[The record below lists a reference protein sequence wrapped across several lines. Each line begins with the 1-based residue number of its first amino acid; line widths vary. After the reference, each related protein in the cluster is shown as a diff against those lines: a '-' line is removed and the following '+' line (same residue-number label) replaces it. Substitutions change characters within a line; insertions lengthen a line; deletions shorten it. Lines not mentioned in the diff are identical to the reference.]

1 MVLVGKKTFTDLSV
15 WYLELPLPNLEK
27 DLFQNFQEN
36 EVPRQLDSGNSGKF
50 LTGFLFLDYVNG
62 VYTGKSVEGDRLV
75 RVDASLT
82 AVNTA

>member
-1 MVLVGKKTFTDLSV
+1 MK
-15 WYLELPLPNLEK
+15 
-27 DLFQNFQEN
+27 FQDNYIQEI
-36 EVPRQLDSGNSGKF
+36 VVSF

>member
-1 MVLVGKKTFTDLSV
+1 MVLVGKKTFADLSV

-36 EVPRQLDSGNSGKF
+36 EVPRQLYSGNSGKF